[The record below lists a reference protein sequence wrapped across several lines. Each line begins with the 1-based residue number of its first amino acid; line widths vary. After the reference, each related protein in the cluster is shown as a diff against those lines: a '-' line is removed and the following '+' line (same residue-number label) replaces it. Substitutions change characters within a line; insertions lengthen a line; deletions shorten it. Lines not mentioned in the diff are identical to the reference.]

1 MLTDVIYAKWKEAW
15 KAGNKVLRTAYEQVK
30 TKVLNEEKSGKYSS
44 PISDE
49 VVQNCIQKVICELK
63 EAQTYYKPETEE
75 YVNFNIQLEEL
86 KQYMPEPLTEP
97 EVLEMIKQAKEVES
111 NLGKIIGIVAKQV
124 GNRFDKS
131 KIAAMVK
138 NG

>member
-30 TKVLNEEKSGKYSS
+30 TKVLNEEKSGKYSL

-49 VVQNCIQKVICELK
+49 VVQNCIQKVIGELK

-75 YVNFNIQLEEL
+75 YTNFNIQLEEL
-86 KQYMPEPLTEP
+86 KQYMPEPLTEA
-97 EVLEMIKQAKEVES
+97 EVIEMIKQAKEVES
-111 NLGKIIGIVAKQV
+111 NLGKVIGIVAKQV

-131 KIAAMVK
+131 KIAGMVK
-138 NG
+138 NV

>member
-1 MLTDVIYAKWKEAW
+1 MLTDIIYAKWKEAW

-30 TKVLNEEKSGKYSS
+30 TKVLNEEKSGKYSL

-49 VVQNCIQKVICELK
+49 VVQNCIQKVIGELK

-75 YVNFNIQLEEL
+75 YTNFNIQLEEL
-86 KQYMPEPLTEP
+86 KQYMPEPLTEA

-111 NLGKIIGIVAKQV
+111 NLGKVIGIVAKQV

-131 KIAAMVK
+131 KIAGMVK
-138 NG
+138 NV